1 MRNRNMNAH
10 SSIAHLPSTAASFS
24 HRGTKSQRGDAEL
37 FADQLD
43 GKRTP
48 PAQAARAALEERPD
62 LAGRPFGAIVS
73 LLARNRELPAPA
85 DATPAEPSVPDDS
98 VTPSDTAGDA
108 QDQDSSAEPT
118 VI

>member
-10 SSIAHLPSTAASFS
+10 SSIAHLPSTAASSS
-24 HRGTKSQRGDAEL
+24 HRGTKSQHGDAEL

-43 GKRTP
+43 GKLTP

-62 LAGRPFGAIVS
+62 LASRPFGAIVS
-73 LLARNRELPAPA
+73 LLARSQELPAPV
-85 DATPAEPSVPDDS
+85 DATPAEPAAPDDS
-98 VTPSDTAGDA
+98 VTPSETAGDA
-108 QDQDSSAEPT
+108 PDQGSSGEPT

>member
-1 MRNRNMNAH
+1 MNAH
-10 SSIAHLPSTAASFS
+10 SSIAPLPSAATSKLSS
-24 HRGTKSQRGDAEL
+24 HGSAKAQRSDAGL
-37 FADQLD
+37 FVEHLD

-48 PAQAARAALEERPD
+48 PAQAARAALEDRPD

-73 LLARNRELPAPA
+73 QLARNEELSAAVDAAPA
-85 DATPAEPSVPDDS
+85 ESSVPDDS